1 MQQEVFRKEKIYK
14 YIFIILILTF
24 FISCKKQDV
33 LLPKSN
39 KTILKDIQ
47 DHSPVYMF
55 FKVIENDTTLELNRQ
70 NTISTTNWIYNI
82 DKRLPLKLVIP
93 EVMKLQEKKKN
104 SSHTKEGAIDVY
116 SYADSIGK
124 NLAFL
129 PFTNIAY
136 KYDKDFSKFYII
148 DNNKVYMSFQNFSIN
163 FNKENKITVDGNDV
177 ERNELIDFLKDFVP
191 FSSQGRMA
199 LLHLNFEKNLTY
211 HQYIQNKILL
221 EEIKSESITFSPIEF
236 IYDTKKLPECGCK
249 L

>member
-1 MQQEVFRKEKIYK
+1 MKKLLFISTVF
-14 YIFIILILTF
+14 L

-33 LLPKSN
+33 QLPKSN

-55 FKVIENDTTLELNRQ
+55 FKIKEKDTIIDVNRQ
-70 NTISTTNWIYNI
+70 NTISTTNWVFNI
-82 DKRLPLKLVIP
+82 DKRLSLKLVIP

-104 SSHTKEGAIDVY
+104 SSHTKEGAINVY

-129 PFTNIAY
+129 PFTNVVY
-136 KYDKDFSKFYII
+136 KYDKEFSKFYIVE
-148 DNNKVYMSFQNFSIN
+148 NNKVYMQFQNFSIN
-163 FNKENKITVDGNDV
+163 FNEENKITVDGNDV
-177 ERNELIDFLKDFVP
+177 ERNEFVDFIKDYVP
-191 FSSQGRMA
+191 FVSQEKTA
-199 LLHLNFEKNLTY
+199 LLHLNFEVNLTY
-211 HQYIQNKILL
+211 DQYIQNKIMLQEVL
-221 EEIKSESITFSPIEF
+221 SDSIAFSPIEF

>member
-1 MQQEVFRKEKIYK
+1 MKKIL
-14 YIFIILILTF
+14 FILLILT
-24 FISCKKQDV
+24 FISCKKEDV
-33 LLPKSN
+33 QLPKSN
-39 KTILKDIQ
+39 KTVLKDIQ

-55 FKVIENDTTLELNRQ
+55 FKTKEKDTIIEVNRR
-70 NTISTTNWIYNI
+70 NTISSTNWIYNI

-104 SSHTKEGAIDVY
+104 SEHKKEGALDVY

-129 PFTNIAY
+129 PFTDVSY
-136 KYDKDFSKFYII
+136 LFDKDFSKFYII
-148 DNNKVYMSFQNFSIN
+148 DNSKMYLQFQNFSIN

-177 ERNELIDFLKDFVP
+177 ERAELIEFLKDFVP
-191 FSSQGRMA
+191 FTSQGKTAM
-199 LLHLNFEKNLTY
+199 LHLNFEKNLSY
-211 HQYIQNKILL
+211 DQYIQNKVLLHEIL
-221 EEIKSESITFSPIEF
+221 SEKIVFSPIEF

>member
-1 MQQEVFRKEKIYK
+1 MKKLL
-14 YIFIILILTF
+14 FISIALL

-33 LLPKSN
+33 QLPKSN

-55 FKVIENDTTLELNRQ
+55 FKVTEKDTTFEVNRQ
-70 NTISTTNWIYNI
+70 NTISTTNWVFNI
-82 DKRLPLKLVIP
+82 DKRLSLKLVIP

-104 SSHTKEGAIDVY
+104 SSHTKEGAINVY

-129 PFTNIAY
+129 PFTNVSY
-136 KYDKDFSKFYII
+136 RYDNEFSKFYII
-148 DNNKVYMSFQNFSIN
+148 DNNKVYLSFQNFSVN
-163 FNKENKITVDGNDV
+163 FNKENKITVDGNDIEREEFV
-177 ERNELIDFLKDFVP
+177 EFIKDYVP
-191 FSSQGRMA
+191 FVSQGRPA
-199 LLHLNFEKNLTY
+199 LLHLNFEVNLT
-211 HQYIQNKILL
+211 HDQYIQNKVMLNEVL
-221 EEIKSESITFSPIEF
+221 SDSIAFSPIEF

>member
-1 MQQEVFRKEKIYK
+1 MTKKSMKKLLFIST
-14 YIFIILILTF
+14 IFL

-33 LLPKSN
+33 QLPKSN
-39 KTILKDIQ
+39 KTVLKDIQ

-55 FKVIENDTTLELNRQ
+55 FKVTEKDTIVDVNRQ
-70 NTISTTNWIYNI
+70 NTISTTNWVFNI

-104 SSHTKEGAIDVY
+104 SSHKKEDAIDVF

-129 PFTNIAY
+129 PFTNVTY
-136 KYDKDFSKFYII
+136 TYDNEFSKFYII
-148 DNNKVYMSFQNFSIN
+148 DNSKIYIGFQNFSIN
-163 FNKENKITVDGNDV
+163 FNKENKITVDGNNVNRDEFV
-177 ERNELIDFLKDFVP
+177 DFIKDYVP
-191 FSSQGRMA
+191 FVSQGKMA
-199 LLHLNFEKNLTY
+199 LLHVNFEVNLTY
-211 HQYIQNKILL
+211 EQYIQNKIMLN
-221 EEIKSESITFSPIEF
+221 EVISDNIAFSPIEF

>member
-1 MQQEVFRKEKIYK
+1 MTKENMKKIL
-14 YIFIILILTF
+14 FISIVLL

-33 LLPKSN
+33 QLPKSN

-55 FKVIENDTTLELNRQ
+55 FKVTEKDTIVELNRQ
-70 NTISTTNWIYNI
+70 NTISTTNWVFNI

-104 SSHTKEGAIDVY
+104 SSHTKEGAINVY

-129 PFTNIAY
+129 PFTNVVY
-136 KYDKDFSKFYII
+136 KYDREFSKFYII
-148 DNNKVYMSFQNFSIN
+148 DNSKVYTGFQNFSIN

-177 ERNELIDFLKDFVP
+177 GREEFVSFIKDYTPFV
-191 FSSQGRMA
+191 SQGKTA
-199 LLHLNFEKNLTY
+199 LLHLNFEVNLSY
-211 HQYIQNKILL
+211 DQYILNKVMLNDVLSKNIA
-221 EEIKSESITFSPIEF
+221 FSPIEF
-236 IYDTKKLPECGCK
+236 IYDTKKLPECNCK

>member
-1 MQQEVFRKEKIYK
+1 MKKTL
-14 YIFIILILTF
+14 YILLILS
-24 FISCKKQDV
+24 FISCKKEDV
-33 LLPKSN
+33 QLPKLN
-39 KTILKDIQ
+39 KTILKEIQ

-55 FKVIENDTTLELNRQ
+55 FRAKEKDTTIEVNRQ
-70 NTISTTNWIYNI
+70 NTISSTNWVYNI

-104 SSHTKEGAIDVY
+104 SEHKKEGALDVY

-124 NLAFL
+124 NLAFM
-129 PFTNIAY
+129 PFTNVTY

-148 DNNKVYMSFQNFSIN
+148 DNSKMYLQFQNFSVN

-177 ERNELIDFLKDFVP
+177 EREEFVEFIKDYVP
-191 FSSQGRMA
+191 FVSQGRTA
-199 LLHLNFEKNLTY
+199 LLHLNFEVNLTY
-211 HQYIQNKILL
+211 DQYIQNKVML
-221 EEIKSESITFSPIEF
+221 SEVLSDSISFSPIEF

>member
-1 MQQEVFRKEKIYK
+1 MQQEVFQKEKIYK
-14 YIFIILILTF
+14 FLILFLILFTF
-24 FISCKKQDV
+24 FSCKKENVQ
-33 LLPKSN
+33 LPKSN
-39 KTILKDIQ
+39 KTVLKDIQ

-55 FKVIENDTTLELNRQ
+55 FRVKEKDTTVEVNRQ
-70 NTISTTNWIYNI
+70 NTISTTNWVFNI
-82 DKRLPLKLVIP
+82 DKHLPLKLVIP

-129 PFTNIAY
+129 PFTNVAY
-136 KYDKDFSKFYII
+136 KYDKEFSKFYII
-148 DNNKVYMSFQNFSIN
+148 DNSKVYVGFQNFSIN

-177 ERNELIDFLKDFVP
+177 ERDELIDFLNDFVP

-211 HQYIQNKILL
+211 EQYIQNKILL
-221 EEIKSESITFSPIEF
+221 NEIQSDSIAFSPIEF

>member
-1 MQQEVFRKEKIYK
+1 MKKI
-14 YIFIILILTF
+14 FLTAMVLLF
-24 FISCKKQDV
+24 VSCKKENVQ
-33 LLPKSN
+33 LPKSN
-39 KTILKDIQ
+39 KTIVKDLQ

-55 FKVIENDTTLELNRQ
+55 FRIKEKDTIIDVNRQ
-70 NTISTTNWIYNI
+70 NTISTTNWVYNI

-104 SSHTKEGAIDVY
+104 SSHKKENSIDVY

-129 PFTNIAY
+129 PFTNVSY
-136 KYDKDFSKFYII
+136 KFDTKFSKFYIVE
-148 DNNKVYMSFQNFSIN
+148 NNKVYMQFQNFSIN

-177 ERNELIDFLKDFVP
+177 ERNEFVSFIKDYVP
-191 FSSQGRMA
+191 FVSQDKTA
-199 LLHLNFEKNLTY
+199 LLHLNFEVNLTY
-211 HQYIQNKILL
+211 DQYIQNKIMLQ
-221 EEIKSESITFSPIEF
+221 EILSDSIAFSPIEF